1 MATQTTSRREFHPA
15 VSILSWL
22 VFALAVELAGQ
33 TELHKLWLAGALLLI
48 QRGVFQRFVMLAW
61 KARWLWLALFALHA
75 WTVPG
80 ILLLPTSW
88 SPTTAGLE
96 AALIRIERL
105 LLMLA
110 ALAWLLTVLNPA
122 RIAAG
127 VYLLAK
133 PFARLGLDRRALAVR
148 LALALE
154 LELEQA
160 ENMPKA
166 GRWLDRLKFPQAD
179 ASESTEIRLAVP
191 QISRLD
197 IGILLAALMLGVLA
211 V

>member
-22 VFALAVELAGQ
+22 IFALAVELAGPV
-33 TELHKLWLAGALLLI
+33 ELHKLWLAGALLLI

-61 KARWLWLALFALHA
+61 KARWLWLALFALYA

-96 AALIRIERL
+96 AAMIRIERL

-133 PFARLGLDRRALAVR
+133 PFTWLGLDRRAMAVR

-154 LELEQA
+154 QA
-160 ENMPKA
+160 ETMPRA
-166 GRWLDRLKFPQAD
+166 GSWLDGLKFPQAN
-179 ASESTEIRLAVP
+179 ASEASEIRLAVP

-197 IGILLAALMLGVLA
+197 IGILLTALVLGVLA